1 MTGQPSEQDLADV
14 VHRLTAYERPS
25 ASAGE
30 RRAAEEIAARL
41 RDLGLP
47 AAVQEERA
55 HGTYWWPL
63 GLLSLLGVV
72 AAWVP
77 SRLLALVSAAGVWN
91 DLDALRFWHR
101 RLLPQRSTWNV
112 VGEAGEREAPR
123 TIVLVSHHDAAHGGL
138 VFDPAL
144 ARLVAR
150 FAPQVIERARSWPRI
165 LRLVLAGP
173 LLTLVGARR
182 AGGLLSLFSALVFLD
197 IGLRRVVPG
206 ANDNL
211 SAVAALLAVA
221 ERLAAEPVSGA
232 RVLLVSTGSEE
243 SFEEGMLG
251 FVARHRAELDP
262 ARTSVIVM
270 DTVGSPRLVLVEGE
284 GMLRGRAYDAGLK
297 DEIAA
302 AAEEVGVPI
311 LREHWLSFGS
321 DALVALN
328 RGIPC
333 ALVASFDDLK
343 LPANYHSPTDTA
355 DRVDYSTVADCVR
368 VVEASVRR
376 LAAAA

>member
-1 MTGQPSEQDLADV
+1 V
-14 VHRLTAYERPS
+14 VRSLTAFERPS
-25 ASAGE
+25 ASPGE

-47 AAVQEERA
+47 ATVEEERA

-63 GLLSLLGVV
+63 GLLSLLG
-72 AAWVP
+72 AAAARVRSGLL
-77 SRLLALVSAAGVWN
+77 SRALALLAAAGIW
-91 DLDALRFWHR
+91 DEYETLRFWHR
-101 RLLPQRSTWNV
+101 RVLPRRATWNV
-112 VGEAGEREAPR
+112 VAEAGRRDAPR
-123 TIVLVSHHDAAHGGL
+123 TIVVAAHHDAAHGGL
-138 VFDPAL
+138 VFDPGGARLL
-144 ARLVAR
+144 ARVA
-150 FAPQVIERARSWPRI
+150 PEVLERSRSWPRI
-165 LRLVLAGP
+165 NRLVLAGP
-173 LLTLVGARR
+173 LLVALGARR
-182 AGGLLSLFSALVFLD
+182 AGGLMALGSALTFVD
-197 IGLRRVVPG
+197 IGLRKVVPG

-211 SAVAALLAVA
+211 SGVAALLGVA
-221 ERLAAEPVSGA
+221 RGLAAEPVRGA

-262 ARTSVIVM
+262 ATTSLVVL

-284 GMLRGRAYDAGLK
+284 GMLVPKAYDARLK
-297 DEIAA
+297 DAIAA
-302 AAEEVGVPI
+302 AAQETGVPI
-311 LREHWLSFGS
+311 IRDHWLSFGS
-321 DALVALN
+321 DALVGLR

-333 ALVASFDDLK
+333 ALVASFDELK
-343 LPANYHSPTDTA
+343 LPANYHKPTDTA